1 MHRSLVL
8 KFALG
13 GLIACAVAI
22 FAFAEP
28 AADLPIVL
36 PSPTV
41 TVPAPTLSPNSV
53 IAPTPRVEPTL
64 TPRAT
69 PTQVVQVYSS
79 LDLLSDYL
87 TNRTYPLIGEGKQWI
102 VSSLNVAQWQDQFG
116 GTTFWDFWGDAETW
130 ETTNHQ
136 WQDDDGKW
144 RLFKQESRKL
154 DGRDVPVYVLVERQG
169 PGVMDQLWFTHETI
183 IFRGDILN
191 HLKILGPKGLEDI
204 VEWGDLH
211 KLGNLRIEIDDRVVY
226 DGAIRNWFSGAAQH
240 LTPDLAKIFVW
251 RYGQFGAFGNVIPIP
266 YQSRIKV
273 SVYGGSAKPKW
284 FMATGVSLPRGTRV
298 KPYSNDL
305 PLYEMTRF
313 APNVLAPENV
323 INQFASPR
331 VELTAQANAPAVIRF
346 EGAGA
351 VQAIQFAIPKRYD
364 PKQLALRV
372 KYGDDIGI
380 DLPFIAFFSD
390 HDYVVPHRS
399 TPIGVIDS
407 GDAYTFYSN
416 LPMPYQ
422 RGITIEI
429 ATKSAMPIAFSA
441 RVATTSVI
449 ASREAAKQSPSLN
462 TGIASSRDPSTL
474 PLRGSAQDAPLAMT
488 EPVNTQLRAHY
499 KSNERLQ
506 PFTPDYQVKI
516 PGDGKLV
523 GIVLVTKDQDF
534 KRVPTRNLPGTN
546 QEDPATH
553 SWPNGYL
560 EANLSLMDGAGNARI
575 FNGHEDW
582 AGGGYYFNLGFT
594 TPSGGGNRP
603 FGGIL
608 RYKEAVDG
616 YATVFRY
623 FNDLSAFRF
632 KKGLTLS
639 FGHGTWRNNY
649 PVTFGTT
656 VLYYSVQ

>member
-1 MHRSLVL
+1 MHRSLIL

-13 GLIACAVAI
+13 VLIACAVAV

-28 AADLPIVL
+28 AADLPIE
-36 PSPTV
+36 SPTP
-41 TVPAPTLSPNSV
+41 TATIRAPTTSANEIV
-53 IAPTPRVEPTL
+53 VPTPRVEPTL

-69 PTQVVQVYSS
+69 PTKPAQVDSS

-87 TNRTYPLIGEGKQWI
+87 TNRTYPALGEGRQWI

-154 DGRDVPVYVLVERQG
+154 DGRDVPVYVLVDRPG
-169 PGVMDQLWFTHETI
+169 PGVMDKLWFTHETI

-226 DGAIRNWFSGAAQH
+226 DGAIRAWFSGAAQH
-240 LTPDLAKIFVW
+240 LTPDLAKMFVW
-251 RYGQFGAFGNVIPIP
+251 RYGQFGAFGNIIPMP
-266 YQSRIKV
+266 YQSRLKV
-273 SVYGGSAKPKW
+273 SVYGGSSKPKW
-284 FMATGVSLPRGTRV
+284 FMATGVTLPSGTRV

-305 PLYEMTRF
+305 PLDEMTRL
-313 APNVLAPENV
+313 APNVLTPENV

-331 VELTAQANAPAVIRF
+331 VELPAQAGAPALIEF
-346 EGAGA
+346 PGAGTL
-351 VQAIQFAIPKRYD
+351 QAIQFVIPKRYD

-372 KYGDDIGI
+372 KYGNDIGI
-380 DLPFIAFFSD
+380 DLPFLAFFTD
-390 HDYVVPHRS
+390 HDQVALHRS

-407 GDAYTFYSN
+407 GDAYTFYNN

-429 ATKSAMPIAFSA
+429 STKSATPIALSA
-441 RVATTSVI
+441 RVARADVI
-449 ASREAAKQSPSLN
+449 ASETKQSPSSN
-462 TGIASSRDPSTL
+462 TGIASSQNAL
-474 PLRGSAQDAPLAMT
+474 LAM
-488 EPVNTQLRAHY
+488 TQLRAHY

-516 PGDGKLV
+516 PGNGKLV

-656 VLYYSVQ
+656 VLYYSEQ